1 VDVLALAAVIIAG
14 VGAASTGIN
23 AFYSTRRT
31 AKTAQETRINQRKA
45 ESYLEVLRLIEVEAQ
60 WADAWS
66 TNRKIEAEEPI
77 EGFEGRVP
85 MPDKPPADT
94 KAVIAAHLAA
104 FGSEDGRR

>member
-1 VDVLALAAVIIAG
+1 MVTLRISPRCRLRHFQVVDVLALAAVIIAG

-45 ESYLEVLRLIEVEAQ
+45 ESYLEMLRLIEVEAQ

-66 TNRKIEAEEPI
+66 TNRKIEAE
-77 EGFEGRVP
+77 G
-85 MPDKPPADT
+85 AD
-94 KAVIAAHLAA
+94 
-104 FGSEDGRR
+104 